1 MTIKAFLKKI
11 ATEREKA
18 QKKQSS
24 GKVVA
29 DTAPTTVDSS
39 ERPSSTALNTT
50 SAAQPSHEH
59 DAAQASQEA
68 PDNPN
73 SPDHSKPSINGETVP
88 TEAQM
93 DVPQPSIEVLLLNA
107 VTSET
112 C

>member
-24 GKVVA
+24 EKVA
-29 DTAPTTVDSS
+29 ANPASATVDSS
-39 ERPSSTALNTT
+39 ERPPSTAPNTT
-50 SAAQPSHEH
+50 SAVQPIHER

-68 PDNPN
+68 PQ

-93 DVPQPSIEVLLLNA
+93 DVAQPSIEVLLLNA
-107 VTSET
+107 VISET